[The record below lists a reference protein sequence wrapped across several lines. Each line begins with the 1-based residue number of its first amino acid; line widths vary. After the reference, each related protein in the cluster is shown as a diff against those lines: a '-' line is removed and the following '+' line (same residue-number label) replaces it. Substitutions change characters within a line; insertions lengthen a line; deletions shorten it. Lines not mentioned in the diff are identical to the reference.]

1 MSVSRVIP
9 LHHALS
15 NSKYRYMELSLQQRR
30 KALGTKIPDI
40 EQTLNVVRYLQLR
53 RRKAAG
59 EPIEEEEENED
70 DEDDLDE
77 EEGEG
82 KEDKLKTLFELNDTL
97 YAEAE
102 VDETGQVGLWLGV
115 SWTGLLLLPA
125 PPPPYTLEPPAQIAS
140 EWGRAK
146 ASAASM
152 CHCRLASSKYRSL
165 TLQANTMLLYPLQEA
180 IDLLAAKLASA
191 KKSLEETI
199 EDLEWLREQV
209 TVMEVNFARVHNVRC
224 PSALADNF
232 LGLESIADAQWDVK
246 RCAARTSGSTS
257 FV

>member
-1 MSVSRVIP
+1 MATTAVAGSSKPQMETNPRGIP
-9 LHHALS
+9 RAPFVADVEEYVGGKDAEIDGVMKTFQETS
-15 NSKYRYMELSLQQRR
+15 AKYRYMELSLQQRR

-59 EPIEEEEENED
+59 EPIKEEEENED

-102 VDETGQVGLWLGV
+102 VDETGQVGLWLG
-115 SWTGLLLLPA
+115 
-125 PPPPYTLEPPAQIAS
+125 
-140 EWGRAK
+140 
-146 ASAASM
+146 
-152 CHCRLASSKYRSL
+152 
-165 TLQANTMLLYPLQEA
+165 ANTMLLYPLQEA

-209 TVMEVNFARVHNVRC
+209 TVMEVNFARVHN
-224 PSALADNF
+224 
-232 LGLESIADAQWDVK
+232 WDVK
-246 RCAARTSGSTS
+246 RRRGQPKTTGMVGSS
-257 FV
+257 REGQDKGKDGSDDELD